1 MPVSNCY
8 ASTELN
14 EIAKPSPCC
23 ETEISHSTV
32 GPLIDCQNKA
42 FSMQI
47 IHAVGQLIACQEPAH
62 CLSAISREVEG
73 APNSAGALGAAGPL
87 AGFQVST
94 PSLHRWGV
102 LGGLLPPPWRCGE
115 AVRGWRGPRGRGER
129 RQELLEPSPAPPPLD
144 MCSEAASVPSSITWG
159 GHWPEVPKSWVFKD
173 KWQRRRGGGVK
184 SSAFS
189 LLKEEPTL
197 GSQETQDSRSE

>member
-1 MPVSNCY
+1 MPISNCY

-62 CLSAISREVEG
+62 RLSAISPEVEG
-73 APNSAGALGAAGPL
+73 APNSAGALRAPASL
-87 AGFQVST
+87 AGFQGSGTSFQLLVG
-94 PSLHRWGV
+94 P
-102 LGGLLPPPWRCGE
+102 GL
-115 AVRGWRGPRGRGER
+115 PRHGD
-129 RQELLEPSPAPPPLD
+129 P
-144 MCSEAASVPSSITWG
+144 
-159 GHWPEVPKSWVFKD
+159 
-173 KWQRRRGGGVK
+173 
-184 SSAFS
+184 
-189 LLKEEPTL
+189 
-197 GSQETQDSRSE
+197 

>member
-1 MPVSNCY
+1 MPISNCY

-73 APNSAGALGAAGPL
+73 APNSAGALRALLLLRL
-87 AGFQVST
+87 ATFQVSRNFL
-94 PSLHRWGV
+94 S
-102 LGGLLPPPWRCGE
+102 
-115 AVRGWRGPRGRGER
+115 
-129 RQELLEPSPAPPPLD
+129 
-144 MCSEAASVPSSITWG
+144 
-159 GHWPEVPKSWVFKD
+159 F
-173 KWQRRRGGGVK
+173 GGGGWT
-184 SSAFS
+184 
-189 LLKEEPTL
+189 PR
-197 GSQETQDSRSE
+197 QWTQVRE

>member
-1 MPVSNCY
+1 MPISNCY

-23 ETEISHSTV
+23 EAEISHSTV

-73 APNSAGALGAAGPL
+73 APNSAGALRASCSYGWFSGEQKLSFLGWWGLDSPTMETDEGSEWWAG
-87 AGFQVST
+87 G
-94 PSLHRWGV
+94 REMKRDR
-102 LGGLLPPPWRCGE
+102 GLF
-115 AVRGWRGPRGRGER
+115 
-129 RQELLEPSPAPPPLD
+129 LE
-144 MCSEAASVPSSITWG
+144 
-159 GHWPEVPKSWVFKD
+159 
-173 KWQRRRGGGVK
+173 
-184 SSAFS
+184 
-189 LLKEEPTL
+189 
-197 GSQETQDSRSE
+197 SQPNT

>member
-1 MPVSNCY
+1 MPISNCY

-73 APNSAGALGAAGPL
+73 APNSAGTLGASRSCCWFSGEWRLSFPAGG
-87 AGFQVST
+87 AGRSST
-94 PSLHRWGV
+94 ETGEGQGSRCTGREER
-102 LGGLLPPPWRCGE
+102 GGL
-115 AVRGWRGPRGRGER
+115 
-129 RQELLEPSPAPPPLD
+129 SPQSCMAQHLTQ
-144 MCSEAASVPSSITWG
+144 CVWC
-159 GHWPEVPKSWVFKD
+159 
-173 KWQRRRGGGVK
+173 
-184 SSAFS
+184 AFGQPQF
-189 LLKEEPTL
+189 LHL
-197 GSQETQDSRSE
+197 